1 MTAGIASNPNPGR
14 LQVRSLVLWVTLGFD
29 LMVLGL
35 AGWTLVHSRSRYVER
50 AEVTAHNLALVIEQ
64 NLIGTIRQGEMV
76 LQTVKDQVERADT
89 FGDRQEIA
97 TEVAQQFAH
106 TALLD
111 SLGTTDALGLL
122 QHWAGGRPMPDLD
135 VSRRSFF
142 QHFLGGPQKGLF
154 ITPPSQDGAGGAW
167 VLTLA
172 LPMARADGAFRGV
185 VFATIRLE
193 KFNRELTQIDVGSS
207 GSISLRGGNLGL
219 LARLPTFPGEDTF
232 FGDTR
237 ISGDYLEAVQ
247 SGRRESHFTTFSR
260 LDGTVRTYSF
270 RRLADPPFYVLV
282 GLAQKD
288 YLAAW
293 RQEALLSG
301 SAVVGIISL
310 SLGMAWLV
318 RRTWQQQLVGQ
329 AERDQL
335 ITELTQALAE
345 VRSLAGLL
353 PICAQCKKIRDDQGY
368 WNHLESYLSAHTDAT
383 FTHGVCPDCA
393 QDMRRELHHRREHRE
408 PD

>member
-1 MTAGIASNPNPGR
+1 MTVGAASIPTPGR
-14 LQVRSLVLWVTLGFD
+14 IQVRTLVLWVTIGFD

-35 AGWTLVHSRSRYVER
+35 AGWTLAHSRSHYVER

-64 NLIGTIRQGEMV
+64 NLIGTLHQGEMV

-89 FGDRQEIA
+89 FGDRGEIA
-97 TEVAQQFAH
+97 AEVAQQFAH

-111 SLGTTDALGLL
+111 SLGSTDALGRV
-122 QHWAGGRPMPDLD
+122 QHWAGGRPTPDLD
-135 VSRRSFF
+135 ASRQPVFR
-142 QHFLGGPQKGLF
+142 HLLEAPQRGLF

-167 VLTLA
+167 VLTLG
-172 LPMARADGAFRGV
+172 LPVAHPDGAFRGI
-185 VFATIRLE
+185 VFATIRLDR
-193 KFNRELTQIDVGSS
+193 FAHELTQINVGSG
-207 GSISLRGGNLGL
+207 GSISLRGGDLGL
-219 LARLPTFPGEDTF
+219 LARLPSFPGEDTF
-232 FGDTR
+232 FGDTH
-237 ISGDYLEAVQ
+237 ISGDYLKAVR
-247 SGRRESHFTTFSR
+247 SGRRESHFTTASR

-282 GLAQKD
+282 GLAQSD

-310 SLGMAWLV
+310 SLGMAWLA
-318 RRTWQQQLVGQ
+318 RRTWHQQMVGQ

-335 ITELTQALAE
+335 IKKLTQALAE
-345 VRSLAGLL
+345 VRSLEGLL

-393 QDMRRELHHRREHRE
+393 RDMRHELQHRREQRE
-408 PD
+408 AD